1 MASII
6 RIKRSS
12 GTAKPASLNWGEMA
26 YVTGIGSFG
35 GTNQYKDRIFLGDDG
50 TNVNPI
56 AGHFY
61 TSMMEHEA
69 GSIAGV
75 SNTRNSDGGI
85 VAILDADR
93 KVDLWNV
100 DNLRMDGNEI
110 SSQNTNGN
118 ITLNPNGNGSVVI
131 PDDNKL
137 GFGGGADGLS
147 TPDATIEYDENGID
161 KLRFGGADLSTLQIA
176 FDGTTQ
182 STTKD
187 TGSVV
192 FEGGVG
198 IEKNLNIGGNFNI
211 GGHVNIPGHAVIDKI
226 KIDDNVISSVTGSDN
241 KIFIDPFPDG
251 LSNEGDVIIK
261 GNLQVDGT
269 TTTINSTQ
277 STVNDPI
284 MTVGDVTSTRTVMKT
299 VVSGVSTAII
309 DSVTGINVNDL
320 VAGTSLPNSGLTTIT
335 SVNNSAKMITFLGT
349 TSSGISTGSQFTITH
364 AVDTNTDRGL
374 SFKYNT
380 GTGTANTNEGFFG
393 LDDSSV
399 ASSTAGDQ
407 NHGTHGDDSRRWT
420 YVPDGTITS
429 SVVTGTKGFLD
440 IKGIYYQTGDFAS
453 GGVVWFDSEGLQR
466 STNNPQ
472 SPVITSKQ
480 ILTAIT
486 KNTLALSS
494 AITVVAGDIIKQDST
509 GAFGIVET
517 GVTGASSVDLIGVE
531 GTFNTSNNLRKEGN
545 SGEIANLAS
554 VPNTVS
560 VIYTNKPHWTSTLD
574 GGTF

>member
-6 RIKRSS
+6 RVKRST
-12 GTAKPASLNWGEMA
+12 GATAPTSLNFGELA
-26 YVTGIGSFG
+26 VTIAA
-35 GTNQYKDRIFLGDDG
+35 GTQANKGERLFVGDDA
-50 TNVNPI
+50 TNADVV
-56 AGHFY
+56 GGKYY
-61 TSMMEHEA
+61 TDLMAHSA

-75 SNTRNSDGGI
+75 SNAANAANGF
-85 VAILDADR
+85 VAILDQNR

-100 DNLRMDGNEI
+100 DNLTLDANTLSSTDTDGDI
-110 SSQNTNGN
+110 
-118 ITLNPNGNGSVVI
+118 IFNPDGSGDVMI
-131 PDDNKL
+131 PDDTKL
-137 GFGGGADGLS
+137 GFGGGTNGTAA
-147 TPDATIEYDENGID
+147 PDATIEYDENGTD
-161 KLRFGGADLSTLQIA
+161 KLRFAGSQIS
-176 FDGTTQ
+176 FDNTTQ
-182 STTKD
+182 STDKD
-187 TGSVV
+187 TGSVI

-198 IEKNLNIGGNFNI
+198 IEKNLNVGGDLKVTGVSTFVGGIILPPSAALTVGNIGIHSNKIETLPGGGNQL
-211 GGHVNIPGHAVIDKI
+211 
-226 KIDDNVISSVTGSDN
+226 
-241 KIFIDPFPDG
+241 FIDPFPSG

-309 DSVTGINVNDL
+309 DSVTGVNVNDL
-320 VAGTSLPNSGLTTIT
+320 VAGTSLPNSGVTTIT
-335 SVNNSAKMITFLGT
+335 SVNSSNKMITFLGA
-349 TSSGISTGSQFTITH
+349 TSAGISTGSQFTITH

-399 ASSTAGDQ
+399 ASSTAGAQ

-429 SVVTGTKGFLD
+429 SVVTGTRGFLD
-440 IKGIYYQTGDFAS
+440 IKGIYYQSGDFSS

-466 STNNPQ
+466 STNAPA
-472 SPVITSKQ
+472 SPVTTSKQ

-494 AITVVAGDIIKQDST
+494 AITAAAGDIIKQDST
-509 GAFGIVET
+509 GAFGVVES
-517 GVTGASSVDLIGVE
+517 GVTGATSVNLIGVE
-531 GTFNTSNNLRKEGN
+531 GTFNTSNNLRKEGS
-545 SGEIANLAS
+545 SGGISNLSS

>member
-35 GTNQYKDRIFLGDDG
+35 GTNQYKDRVFLGDDG

-61 TSMMEHEA
+61 TSMMEHAA

-75 SNTRNSDGGI
+75 TNSRNSDGGI
-85 VAILDADR
+85 IAILDSDR

-100 DNLRMDGNEI
+100 DNLRIDGNEI
-110 SSQNTNGN
+110 SSQNTDGN
-118 ITLNPNGNGSVVI
+118 IVLNPNGTGSVII

-147 TPDATIEYDENGID
+147 TPDATIEYDENGLD
-161 KLRFGGADLSTLQIA
+161 ELRFAGSDVRFTNPRVIIEGKFINSGDST
-176 FDGTTQ
+176 F
-182 STTKD
+182 
-187 TGSVV
+187 
-192 FEGGVG
+192 
-198 IEKNLNIGGNFNI
+198 
-211 GGHVNIPGHAVIDKI
+211 DKI
-226 KIDDNVISSVTGSDN
+226 KIKDNVISSISGSDN
-241 KIFIDPFPDG
+241 TIFIDPFPDG

-269 TTTINSTQ
+269 TTTVNSTQ

-284 MTVGDVTSTRTVMKT
+284 LTVGEVTSVRTVMQT
-299 VVSGVSTAII
+299 VASGVSTAILDDI
-309 DSVTGINVNDL
+309 VGIAQDDL
-320 VAGTSLPNSGLTTIT
+320 VAGTGLPNSGVTTVTAI
-335 SVNNSAKMITFLGT
+335 NASAKMITFTGT
-349 TSSGISTGSQFTITH
+349 TTAGISTGSQFTITH
-364 AVDTNTDRGL
+364 ATDTNTDRGL

-380 GTGTANTNEGFFG
+380 ASGTTNTKDGFFG
-393 LDDSSV
+393 FDDSSI
-399 ASSTAGDQ
+399 ASSTAGAG

-420 YVPDGTITS
+420 YVPDATINA

-440 IKGIYYQTGDFAS
+440 IKGIYYQSGNFSS
-453 GGVVWFDSEGLQR
+453 GGVVWFDSDGLQR
-466 STNNPQ
+466 STNAPA
-472 SPVITSKQ
+472 SPVTTSKQ
-480 ILTAIT
+480 VLTAIT
-486 KNTLALSS
+486 KNTLALSA
-494 AITVVAGDIIKQDST
+494 AITAAAGDIIKQDTT
-509 GAFGIVET
+509 GAFGVVES
-517 GVTGASSVDLIGVE
+517 GVTGATSVNLIGVE
-531 GTFNTSNNLRKEGN
+531 GTFNTTNNLRKEGN
-545 SGEIANLAS
+545 SGSIANLSS